1 MPRTIEI
8 IITVYASA
16 IELSSTWAIRLTL
29 YFSNPIFMLSSAF
42 TNSMLMRAEVTPRVA
57 SIFELSSIDRDD
69 VGQIKVT

>member
-8 IITVYASA
+8 MITVYASA
-16 IELSSTWAIRLTL
+16 IELSSIWGISLTL